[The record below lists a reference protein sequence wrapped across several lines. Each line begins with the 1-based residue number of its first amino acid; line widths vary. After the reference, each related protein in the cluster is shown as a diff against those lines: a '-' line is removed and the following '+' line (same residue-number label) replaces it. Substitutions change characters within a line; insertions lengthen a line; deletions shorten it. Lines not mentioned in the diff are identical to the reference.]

1 MKWFCVAMLLVLS
14 SVRVIGAADA
24 KDDLPSIFNAKDLS
38 GWKAPADNKWW
49 KVVDGV
55 LVGENDESQK
65 GSMLY
70 SEKSYG
76 NVVVEAECRWS
87 GEIDSG
93 IMLRKPEIQCQ
104 IGISRSL
111 KKDMTCSFYAHGK
124 YPDAA
129 QAKGVEKLLK
139 EGDWNLIRFQA
150 VGSKYTTWLNGEKVL
165 EYEDPAFPNA
175 APIGLQIH
183 PKLKMKVEFRN
194 IKAKEL

>member
-1 MKWFCVAMLLVLS
+1 MKRFFVALLAVVFCVKF
-14 SVRVIGAADA
+14 IGGADE
-24 KDDLPSIFNAKDLS
+24 KDDLPSIFSGKDLS

-55 LVGENDESQK
+55 LVGENDQAKK

-70 SEKSYG
+70 SERSYKD
-76 NVVVEAECRWS
+76 VVVEAECRWS

-104 IGISRSL
+104 IGTSRSL
-111 KKDMTCSFYAHGK
+111 KVDMTCSIYAHGK
-124 YPDAA
+124 YPEAA
-129 QAKGVEKLLK
+129 RAKGVAALLK
-139 EGDWNLIRFQA
+139 EGDWNKIRFEA
-150 VGSKYTTWLNGEKVL
+150 RGSKYTTWLNGQKVL

-183 PKLKMKVEFRN
+183 PGLKMKVEFRN